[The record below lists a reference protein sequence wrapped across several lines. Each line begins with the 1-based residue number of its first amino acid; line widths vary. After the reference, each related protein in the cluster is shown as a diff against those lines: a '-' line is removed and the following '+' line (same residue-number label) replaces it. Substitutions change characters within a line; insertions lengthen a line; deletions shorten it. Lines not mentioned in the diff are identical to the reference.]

1 MRRYKFTIAGNRY
14 NVEIK
19 SLDDLGAEIEVNGTS
34 YLVELGH
41 EIPRPQTP
49 KIVPSAPT
57 VAPKPPEP
65 LNKPGLR
72 FIKAP
77 LPGTIIAIS
86 VEPGMKIALDQPVLV
101 LEAMKMENNIFAEKP
116 GTVKALRVAVGDT
129 VMQGDILLEIE

>member
-14 NVEIK
+14 NVEIR
-19 SLDDLGAEIEVNGTS
+19 SLDDNIAEIDVNGTS
-34 YLVELGH
+34 YQVELGQ

-49 KIVPSAPT
+49 RLVRSAPAT
-57 VAPKPPEP
+57 PPKPPEP
-65 LNKPGLR
+65 LNKPGMSLLR
-72 FIKAP
+72 AP

-116 GTVKALRVAVGDT
+116 GTVKAVRVTVGDT
-129 VMQGDILLEIE
+129 VMQGDVLIEIE

>member
-19 SLDDLGAEIEVNGTS
+19 SLDDLGAEIDVNGTS

-49 KIVPSAPT
+49 KLVRSAPT
-57 VAPKPPEP
+57 APPKPPEL
-65 LNKPGLR
+65 LNKPGLCL
-72 FIKAP
+72 IKAP

-86 VEPGMKIALDQPVLV
+86 VEPGMKIALEQPVLV

-116 GTVKALRVAVGDT
+116 GTVKTVRVAVGDT
-129 VMQGDILLEIE
+129 VMQGDVLIELE